1 LDSAIATATAT
12 AIATET
18 PRLDPG
24 AEFLRRLEQ
33 ARSETARVAKLDDT
47 AGNVRLGLFVAAVI
61 LGILAYRGNLGWP
74 WPVLALVLFALL
86 VSAHGRIMTR
96 RRRAERVAAFHEKG
110 IARVGGHW
118 AGQGTTGARFLD
130 EDHPYAADL
139 DLFGPGSLF
148 ERLCSARTAGGE
160 AVLARWLLHP
170 AAPEEVASRHEAVV
184 ELRDKLDFR
193 EDLALLG
200 DDVRADVRAESL
212 AEWGASP
219 RRAVP
224 MAIRLAVLVLA
235 LFTVAALTGLL
246 LELIAPW
253 IAAVLIAV
261 EAAVAYGFARRAN
274 RALEGVEDRS
284 TELETLSGLLAR
296 IEHERFASPELR
308 DLWSTLGTDAA
319 GRTTSSASV
328 RIARLASL
336 VRWLEARHNVYFAL
350 FTSVLL
356 WRTQIAFAVE
366 AWREREGQS
375 VPRWLEVAAHFE
387 AYASLA
393 GYAFENPADPFPDVV
408 GDASGPFLEGEA
420 VGHPLLPEATC
431 VRNSLT
437 LGGPGQGETRVL
449 AISGSNMSGKSTFL
463 RTVGI
468 NAVLAQAGAP
478 VRALRFRLSPLAIAG
493 TLRVHDSLQDGR
505 SRFYAEILR
514 LKRLVDM
521 ASESPPLFFL
531 VDEVLHG
538 TNSADRLEGAGAVIR
553 ALIEKGAIGLFTTH
567 DLALAEVA
575 GRIGPSVSNV
585 HFADHVGEDGRLAF
599 DYKMR
604 PGVVRQSNALALM
617 RAVGLD
623 V

>member
-1 LDSAIATATAT
+1 MDSATATAT
-12 AIATET
+12 ATATAM
-18 PRLDPG
+18 PRLDPR
-24 AEFLRRLEQ
+24 AEFVRRFEQ
-33 ARSETARVAKLDDT
+33 AKGETARVARLDDT
-47 AGNVRLGLFVAAVI
+47 AGNVRLGLFVVAVI
-61 LGILAYRGNLGWP
+61 LGILAYRGNVGRP
-74 WPVLALVLFALL
+74 WPVLALVLFIPL
-86 VSAHGRIMTR
+86 VSAHGRIMAR
-96 RRRAERVAAFHEKG
+96 RRRAERVAAFHAKG
-110 IARVGGHW
+110 IARVDGHW

-170 AAPEEVASRHEAVV
+170 ATPDEVASRHEAVA

-219 RRAVP
+219 RRAIP
-224 MAIRLAVLVLA
+224 ILPQLLVLILA
-235 LFTVAALTGLL
+235 LVTVAALAGLL
-246 LELIAPW
+246 LEMVSPW

-261 EAAVAYGFARRAN
+261 EAAVAYGFARRVN

-284 TELETLSGLLAR
+284 SELETLSGLLAR
-296 IEHERFASPELR
+296 IERERFESAALR
-308 DLWSTLGTDAA
+308 DLRSALGADAD
-319 GRTTSSASV
+319 GKTTTSAST
-328 RIARLASL
+328 RIARLAGL

-350 FTSVLL
+350 FTSILL
-356 WRTQIAFAVE
+356 WRTQLAFAVE
-366 AWREREGQS
+366 AWREREGGAIS
-375 VPRWLEVAAHFE
+375 RWLDVTAQFE

-393 GYAFENPADPFPDVV
+393 SYAFENPADPFPEVE
-408 GDASGPFLEGEA
+408 GDNSGPFLEGEA

-437 LGGPGQGETRVL
+437 LGGSDPGEPRVL

-478 VRALRFRLSPLAIAG
+478 VRAVRFRLSPLAIAG

-521 ASESPPLFFL
+521 ASEQPPLFFL

-575 GRIGPSVSNV
+575 GRIGPAVSNV

-599 DYKMR
+599 DYTMR

-617 RAVGLD
+617 RGVGLD

>member
-1 LDSAIATATAT
+1 MDSAIAAGS
-12 AIATET
+12 
-18 PRLDPG
+18 PRIEPR

-33 ARSETARVAKLDDT
+33 ARSEIGRAATLDDT
-47 AGNVRLGLFVAAVI
+47 FGNVRLALFVVVVI
-61 LGILAYRGNLGWP
+61 LAILAFRGDVGWP
-74 WPVLALVLFALL
+74 WPVLAIALFVPL

-110 IARVGGHW
+110 IARVDGHW
-118 AGQGTTGARFLD
+118 AGQGTTGDRFLD
-130 EDHPYAADL
+130 EEHPYAADL

-148 ERLCSARTAGGE
+148 ERLCAARTASGE
-160 AVLARWLLHP
+160 AVLAGWLLRP
-170 AAPEEVASRHEAVV
+170 ASPIKVRSRHEAVV

-200 DDVRADVRAESL
+200 DDVRTDVRAETL

-219 RRAVP
+219 RRAI
-224 MAIRLAVLVLA
+224 AIPARLAVLALA
-235 LFTVAALTGLL
+235 LATVAALAGLL
-246 LELIAPW
+246 LEVVNPW
-253 IAAVLIAV
+253 VAALLVAV

-274 RALEGVEDRS
+274 LALEGVEDRS
-284 TELETLSGLLAR
+284 TELETLVGLLAR
-296 IEHERFASPELR
+296 IESERFATPALVALGSM
-308 DLWSTLGTDAA
+308 LGTEAT
-319 GRTTSSASV
+319 GKPSASASS
-328 RIARLASL
+328 RIARLAGL

-356 WRTQIAFAVE
+356 WRTQLAFAVE
-366 AWREREGQS
+366 VWREREGGS
-375 VPRWLEVAAHFE
+375 IPRWLDATAQFE

-393 GYAFENPADPFPDVV
+393 GYAFENPSDPFPEVV
-408 GDASGPFLEGEA
+408 DDGPGPFLEGEA
-420 VGHPLLPEATC
+420 VGHPLLPLATC
-431 VRNSLT
+431 VRNSLR
-437 LGGPGQGETRVL
+437 LGGPDHEGVRVL

-478 VRALRFRLSPLAIAG
+478 VRATRFRLSPLAIAG

-521 ASESPPLFFL
+521 ASGQPPLFFL

-553 ALIEKGAIGLFTTH
+553 ALIAKGAIGLFTTH

-575 GRIGPSVSNV
+575 GRLGPSVRNV
-585 HFADHVGEDGRLAF
+585 HFADHVGPDGRLAF
-599 DYKMR
+599 DYTMR